1 MLRAETISRRFFRKT
16 KMRNFFFALKETDF
30 TLPPASLTEVTGR
43 SGSGK
48 STLLNILAGLLE
60 PTTGAV
66 FLDGIDLY
74 QMEDEV
80 RSQLRNRQIGVIP
93 QGHSGL
99 HSLTVLE
106 NVALPCLMYP
116 EGRQTADMGQFTDQ
130 AMELLELVG
139 IAHLRDAYPNELSGG
154 ETRRLSIAR
163 ALIRAPEI
171 LLADEPTGDLDDEN
185 TAAVLRL
192 LRREADRGTAVLLVT
207 HEREAAIYADTVYR
221 MTDGVLVKER
231 G

>member
-1 MLRAETISRRFFRKT
+1 MLRAETISRRFFRKSKT
-16 KMRNFFFALKETDF
+16 RNFFFALKDTDF
-30 TLPPASLTEVTGR
+30 TLHPASLTEVTGR

-48 STLLNILAGLLE
+48 STLLNILAGLLQ
-60 PTTGAV
+60 PTTGTV

-74 QMEDEV
+74 KMEDEV

-106 NVALPCLMYP
+106 NVILPCLMYV
-116 EGRQTADMGQFTDQ
+116 EGGRAADAGEFADR

-207 HEREAAIYADTVYR
+207 HEREAAVYADTIYR
-221 MTDGVLVKER
+221 MADGVLTLER